1 MKHSGMIAAG
11 MIVLFAVYIFD
22 SSFFITSEAGAAL
35 GPGFM
40 PRLMGIILF
49 VLGVADFFEEW
60 KKSNAELEKE
70 GEQSAG
76 DGKSGINNYKEWIA
90 EHIDI
95 CSGILLL
102 AYVYSIK
109 PLGFLISS
117 AIYMMAHMLL
127 LTVNMKRNYLVLI
140 VLAVVVPCVIYF
152 GFVKVFYLMLP
163 PGILG

>member
-1 MKHSGMIAAG
+1 MKRSGMIAAG
-11 MIVLFAVYIFD
+11 MIVLFAVYIFV
-22 SSFFITSEAGAAL
+22 SSFSITSEAGAAL

-49 VLGVADFFEEW
+49 VLGAADFFEEW
-60 KKSNAELEKE
+60 KKASTEPEKE
-70 GEQSAG
+70 DRQSMGNKKAEI
-76 DGKSGINNYKEWIA
+76 KNYKDWIA

-117 AIYMMAHMLL
+117 AIYMLAHMLL
-127 LTVNMKRNYLVLI
+127 LTVNTKRNYLVLI
-140 VLAVVVPCVIYF
+140 GLTVIVPCVIYF